1 LSSISIASRSFQ
13 WHMWACIFAFFPKN
27 LILLWDYNFQIASP
41 LRMFGIHFF
50 TLFHLWEWT
59 WVLEHFSIPHL
70 FGALN
75 LIMSSKLGLQQ
86 FSNDLKKVQFEQ
98 GLVFDL
104 HWSKY
109 LGHLK
114 TSKSQIGNSFEN
126 FKGLFFTFSQSSF
139 SLKKCVLKNNHSTL
153 YYISLQGLQGKIISS
168 LTLKWKSQSCQT
180 ISFTTLGSHKFLIYI
195 QIKGHKKN
203 LVVLEKNFWKIYQ
216 AL

>member
-1 LSSISIASRSFQ
+1 MAYCELVFL
-13 WHMWACIFAFFPKN
+13 HFFPKIWYFCEITIFKL
-27 LILLWDYNFQIASP
+27 LIPWECLGFIFLYY
-41 LRMFGIHFF
+41 F
-50 TLFHLWEWT
+50 TYENE
-59 WVLEHFSIPHL
+59 LESWNIFSSHIL

-114 TSKSQIGNSFEN
+114 TSKSQIGNPFEN
-126 FKGLFFTFSQSSF
+126 FRGLFFTFSQSSF

-168 LTLKWKSQSCQT
+168 LTLKWKSQNCQT